1 MQNIV
6 KPGHFTE
13 IQKGVCAFRPNFNVI
28 VGKIFKIFHKNK
40 YIINVE

>member
-13 IQKGVCAFRPNFNVI
+13 IQKDVCAVRPNFNVI

-40 YIINVE
+40 YIINIE